1 MSPLNGLRVVEFEGI
16 GPGPVSGMFL
26 SQLGAEVTLLRR
38 PVPLAIK
45 GSSKGEDPIDGMK
58 KSIAI
63 DLKQQAGVALAL
75 QFVAH
80 ADVLIEG
87 NRPGVMERLGLGPE
101 VCAERNQR
109 LVYAR
114 MTGWGQTGPLAN
126 AAGHDLN
133 YVALTG
139 LLSLS
144 KRDGGQP
151 MIPPTIMGDAAGAL
165 GLAFGV
171 MAAVFEAGRTGRGRV
186 IDVAMV
192 DVTSMLGALVHMIKQ
207 QGSIDTGAPSFFHD
221 SPFYEV
227 YGCADGKS
235 ITVAALEPRFYALLL
250 DKLGLDDLDRDAQ
263 YDTAAWPAL
272 KQRFAALF
280 ATRTRDAWSGLLE
293 GTDVCFA
300 PVLSLDEAAQHPH
313 LRERATYVDRVG
325 GTFASPAP
333 RFLGEY
339 QKQGVAPHD
348 SRKLLLELGLDEA
361 AIDRLQSACVI
372 KL

>member
-1 MSPLNGLRVVEFEGI
+1 MSPLKGLRVIEFEGI

-26 SQLGAEVTLLRR
+26 SQLGADVTLIRR

-45 GSSKGEDPIDGMK
+45 GSSLGNDPIDGMK

-63 DLKQQAGVALAL
+63 DLKQDAGVALAL
-75 QFVAH
+75 QLIEK

-87 NRPGVMERLGLGPE
+87 NRPGVMERLGLSPD
-101 VCAERNQR
+101 VCAERNLR

-144 KRDGGQP
+144 KREGSQP
-151 MIPPTIMGDAAGAL
+151 IILPTFMGDAAGAL

-171 MAAVFEAGRTGRGRV
+171 MAAVFEASRTGRGRV

-192 DVTSMLGALVHMIKQ
+192 DVTAMLGALVHMIKQ
-207 QGSIDTGAPSFFHD
+207 QGSIDAGAPSFFHD

-227 YGCADGKS
+227 YGCSDGKS
-235 ITVAALEPRFYALLL
+235 ITVAALEPHFYALLL
-250 DKLGLDDLDRDAQ
+250 KKLRLDDIDPSAQ
-263 YDTAAWPAL
+263 YDTATWPAL
-272 KQRFAALF
+272 KNRFAALF
-280 ATRTRDAWSGLLE
+280 AGKTRDAWCALLE

-300 PVLSLDEAAQHPH
+300 PVLSLDEATQHPH
-313 LRERATYVDRVG
+313 LRERNIYVQRSG

-339 QKQGVAPHD
+339 EKYVDTPFSARG
-348 SRKLLLELGLDEA
+348 LLRDLGLNEA
-361 AIDRLQSACVI
+361 AIERLEDACVV